1 MEKVVQLTPVTCRC
15 DALLHSVSTWLAERF
30 DRCMQDVAFAEVQ
43 VRLSKVFSPAVQK
56 VFPILIGFKCFI
68 RELVNDL
75 KVLLVCD
82 IGGFKYLIF
91 QYLGL

>member
-1 MEKVVQLTPVTCRC
+1 MDKVVQLTPVTCRC

-43 VRLSKVFSPAVQK
+43 VRL
-56 VFPILIGFKCFI
+56 LIGFKCFI

-75 KVLLVCD
+75 NVLLVCD
-82 IGGFKYLIF
+82 SCGFKYLMF